1 MESVLV
7 LTKRLLLCRMTAERM
22 LDNQIRRE
30 LYVGENK
37 NSREAYIEMSMIWD
51 RNSSSRFLSVYFL
64 RALAL
69 FLVYSRLEHQVSLV
83 YSSYSL
89 PAS

>member
-1 MESVLV
+1 MELV
-7 LTKRLLLCRMTAERM
+7 IIVCLLCY
-22 LDNQIRRE
+22 
-30 LYVGENK
+30 LYF
-37 NSREAYIEMSMIWD
+37 SEACIEMSMIWD
-51 RNSSSRFLSVYFL
+51 RNSTSRFLSVYFL